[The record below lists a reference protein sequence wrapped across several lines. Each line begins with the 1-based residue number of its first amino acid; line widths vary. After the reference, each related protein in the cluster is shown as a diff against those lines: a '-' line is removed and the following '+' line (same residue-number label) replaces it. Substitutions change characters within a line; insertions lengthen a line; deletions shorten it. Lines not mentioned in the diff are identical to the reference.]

1 MAFKLI
7 KQTNL
12 IEISPWFKRIFTNAP
27 VSVNFKH
34 KLNPLL
40 RKIEDAYV
48 LYSIPD
54 KTYKNAI
61 YGINFPGVFDS
72 GAIIM
77 VNHDMLMNNQES
89 ANMVINMQIRDYI
102 NKIKPI
108 LIARA
113 FQMATRI

>member
-1 MAFKLI
+1 MI

-12 IEISPWFKRIFTNAP
+12 IEISPWFKRYFTSAP

-40 RKIEDAYV
+40 RKIEDSYV

-61 YGINFPGVFDS
+61 YGINFPGIFNS

-77 VNHDMLMNNQES
+77 VDYALLQNSQES
-89 ANMVINMQIRDYI
+89 ANMVINMQIQDYI
-102 NKIKPI
+102 RKNRLL
-108 LIARA
+108 LIAKL
-113 FQMATRI
+113 FQSL